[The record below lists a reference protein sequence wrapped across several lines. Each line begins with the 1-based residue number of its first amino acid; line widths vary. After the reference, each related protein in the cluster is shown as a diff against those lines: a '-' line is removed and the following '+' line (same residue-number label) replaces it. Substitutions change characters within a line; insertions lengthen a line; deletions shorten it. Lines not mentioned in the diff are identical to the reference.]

1 MDCAKKTAGQIFES
15 SERQCRICSL
25 GLLRFCHI
33 ALIVILIIFGA
44 LNMVTILI
52 RMKKRRCVEIGAKT
66 LRNNFGMK
74 ATADEMDVTTKP
86 SFGEN
91 ENG

>member
-1 MDCAKKTAGQIFES
+1 M
-15 SERQCRICSL
+15 
-25 GLLRFCHI
+25 
-33 ALIVILIIFGA
+33 
-44 LNMVTILI
+44 TISI
-52 RMKKRRCVEIGAKT
+52 RMRKRKCRKFGEKN

-74 ATADEMDVTTKP
+74 ATADYEMDVATKP

>member
-1 MDCAKKTAGQIFES
+1 M
-15 SERQCRICSL
+15 
-25 GLLRFCHI
+25 
-33 ALIVILIIFGA
+33 
-44 LNMVTILI
+44 TILV
-52 RMKKRRCVEIGAKT
+52 RMRKRKCRKFAAKT

-74 ATADEMDVTTKP
+74 ATADDEMDVATKP

>member
-1 MDCAKKTAGQIFES
+1 
-15 SERQCRICSL
+15 
-25 GLLRFCHI
+25 
-33 ALIVILIIFGA
+33 
-44 LNMVTILI
+44 MVTILI

-86 SFGEN
+86 NEN